1 VSSPGSPA
9 SASPPAADERV
20 RFGYII
26 GRLHQAVRREIEE
39 RIGPHSLTLPQYT
52 ALSIL
57 RDRGGLSNA
66 QLARRTLVTPQSM
79 NEVIAVLERDGLIRR
94 APDAN
99 HRRIL
104 RTTLTAKGRRVL
116 AACDAAVDEMEERML
131 AELSPRER
139 DQFRDALL
147 GCVHRLGAGL
157 ADV

>member
-1 VSSPGSPA
+1 V
-9 SASPPAADERV
+9 PPAQPRTTPTERRLTDLA

-26 GRLHQAVRREIEE
+26 GRLNQAVRREIEE
-39 RIGPHSLTLPQYT
+39 RIRPHSLTIPQYT

-104 RTTLTAKGRRVL
+104 RTTLTPKGRKVL
-116 AACDAAVDEMEERML
+116 AACDRSIEEMEELML
-131 AELSPRER
+131 SELSPAERER
-139 DQFRDALL
+139 LRDALL
-147 GCVHRLGAGL
+147 SCVHMLGAGL
-157 ADV
+157 PDA